1 MKRIVSALFVI
12 SLIFILS
19 GCNGYNQIMREHLRD
34 ENNYH
39 TVDATF
45 VSYTESDDNLILY
58 VKTEDK
64 TAFDASE
71 KNNEKIALKVI
82 GKNCDILI
90 DFFRNK
96 DIDQGDSITLRC
108 STWIYMDG
116 YFYYVAEVKAEDK
129 QYLSFEDGLANI
141 IAYMEDNKSLF

>member
-1 MKRIVSALFVI
+1 MLV
-12 SLIFILS
+12 
-19 GCNGYNQIMREHLRD
+19 
-34 ENNYH
+34 
-39 TVDATF
+39 
-45 VSYTESDDNLILY
+45 
-58 VKTEDK
+58 
-64 TAFDASE
+64 SE
-71 KNNEKIALKVI
+71 KNQYVEQCIEYI
-82 GKNCDILI
+82 PIC
-90 DFFRNK
+90 FRNK